1 MQQSVLIT
9 GGFGFLGQA
18 VARLLKRQGFRV
30 VGIGHGAWSRE
41 DALAHCFDVWREADV
56 SLTGLKGLD
65 GPFELV
71 VHCAGAGSV
80 ARSMSHPLEAFRK
93 TVQGTAE
100 LLEHLRL
107 VESKARLVYPST
119 AAVYGTAADRPLL
132 ETDLPNPVSP
142 YGYHARMTEELL
154 AYHARFFGT
163 RVAVVR
169 FFSIYGPGLAKQLLW
184 DAAAKLSSSKGVAEF
199 WGTGEET
206 RDWIHVD
213 DAASLMVATSAIQ
226 EPYAIVNGASGERV
240 TVADV
245 LEQLRDVL
253 SVDVALRFNGVV
265 KPGDPRYYHAD
276 VSRAR
281 ALEWR
286 PSVRLREG
294 LEGYVEWLRRHGSS
308 CGDDSK

>member
-1 MQQSVLIT
+1 M
-9 GGFGFLGQA
+9 
-18 VARLLKRQGFRV
+18 RV

-41 DALAHCFDVWREADV
+41 EALAHGFDVWRQADV
-56 SLTGLKGLD
+56 SLSGLQGLD

-100 LLEHLRL
+100 LLEHLRVL
-107 VESKARLVYPST
+107 ESDARLVYPST
-119 AAVYGTAADRPLL
+119 AAVYGAAADRPLL
-132 ETDLPNPVSP
+132 ETDAPNPVSP

-154 AYHARFFGT
+154 AYHSRFFGT
-163 RVAVVR
+163 HVAVVR

-184 DAAAKLSSSKGVAEF
+184 DAAAKLRDSEAVAEF

-245 LEQLRDVL
+245 LGQLREALGVT
-253 SVDVALRFNGVV
+253 VAVRFNGVV

-281 ALEWR
+281 ALGWL
-286 PSVRLREG
+286 PSVNLRAG
-294 LEGYVEWLRRHGSS
+294 LDNYVDWLRQGS
-308 CGDDSK
+308 K

>member
-1 MQQSVLIT
+1 MQQTALLT
-9 GGFGFLGQA
+9 GGFGFLGRA
-18 VARLLKRQGFRV
+18 VARFLKRQGWRV
-30 VGIGHGAWSRE
+30 VGIGHGAWSGE
-41 DALAHCFDVWREADV
+41 EALAHGFDVWREADV
-56 SLTGLKGLD
+56 SLTGLQGLD
-65 GPFELV
+65 GPFALI

-80 ARSMSHPLEAFRK
+80 ARSMTHPLEAFRK

-107 VESKARLVYPST
+107 IESKARLVYPST
-119 AAVYGTAADRPLL
+119 AAVYGAGSDRPLL
-132 ETDLPNPVSP
+132 ETDACNPVSP

-184 DAAAKLSSSKGVAEF
+184 DAAARLRSSESVAEF

-213 DAASLMVATSAIQ
+213 DAASLMVATSGIQ
-226 EPYAIVNGASGERV
+226 DPYAIVNGASGERV

-245 LEQLRDVL
+245 LGQLRDAL
-253 SVDVALRFNGVV
+253 GVDVALRFNGVV
-265 KPGDPRYYHAD
+265 KAGDPRYYHAD

-281 ALEWR
+281 ALGWL
-286 PSVRLREG
+286 PSVPLREG
-294 LEGYVEWLRRHGSS
+294 LDGYVEWLRRHGLS
-308 CGDDSK
+308 CAGDSK

>member
-1 MQQSVLIT
+1 MQQRSALVT
-9 GGFGFLGQA
+9 GGFGFLGRA
-18 VARLLKRQGFRV
+18 VARLLKRRGMRV

-41 DALAHCFDVWREADV
+41 EAMAHGFDVWRQADV
-56 SLTGLKGLD
+56 SLSGLQGLD

-71 VHCAGAGSV
+71 LHCAGAGSV

-100 LLEHLRL
+100 LLEHLRVL
-107 VESKARLVYPST
+107 ESDARLVYPST
-119 AAVYGTAADRPLL
+119 AAVYGAAADRPLL
-132 ETDLPNPVSP
+132 ETDAPNPVSP

-154 AYHARFFGT
+154 AYHSRFFGT
-163 RVAVVR
+163 HVAVVR

-184 DAAAKLSSSKGVAEF
+184 DAAAKLRGSEAVAEF

-245 LEQLRDVL
+245 LGQLREALGVT
-253 SVDVALRFNGVV
+253 VALRFNGVV

-281 ALEWR
+281 ALGWL
-286 PSVRLREG
+286 PSVNLRAG
-294 LEGYVEWLRRHGSS
+294 LDNYVDWLRQGS
-308 CGDDSK
+308 K